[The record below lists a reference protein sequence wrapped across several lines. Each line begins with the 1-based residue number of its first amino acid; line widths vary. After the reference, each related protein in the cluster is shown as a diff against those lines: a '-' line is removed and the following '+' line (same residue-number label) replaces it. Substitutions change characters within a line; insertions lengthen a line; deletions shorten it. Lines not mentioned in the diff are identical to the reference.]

1 MQDKRKFRLLAGLG
15 VVISALI
22 FIGLILLVG
31 HFMNAEP
38 PTLEV
43 PNQIQSSQTESQETR
58 TEESSRVAL
67 VGGSSSSKEETIQT
81 TESSRPPVREVDEV
95 SNIRNFLSV
104 YFTWELQEDSVTERA
119 ELLQELMTE
128 KLYEEKEIEADS
140 EVLKELIDTFNETNE
155 INTSNSMQLLSS
167 RYLSSQIYQDTNDET
182 LYRVTVRIAKQ
193 APYQDAPFMIEE
205 VYHLRFEDNHV
216 TNLDGPKDQL
226 RSGTND
232 SE

>member
-1 MQDKRKFRLLAGLG
+1 MQDKRKFRLLVGVG
-15 VVISALI
+15 VVTSALI
-22 FIGLILLVG
+22 FIGLILLVV

-38 PTLEV
+38 PALEV
-43 PNQIQSSQTESQETR
+43 PNQIQSSQAESQETR

-67 VGGSSSSKEETIQT
+67 VDGSSSSKDETVQT

-128 KLYEEKEIEADS
+128 KLYDEKEIEADS

-205 VYHLRFEDNHV
+205 AYHLRFEDNHV

>member
-1 MQDKRKFRLLAGLG
+1 MQDKRKFRLLVGVG
-15 VVISALI
+15 VVTSALI
-22 FIGLILLVG
+22 FIGLILLVV

-38 PTLEV
+38 PALEV
-43 PNQIQSSQTESQETR
+43 PNQIQSSQAESQETR

-67 VGGSSSSKEETIQT
+67 VDGSSSSKDETVQT

-128 KLYEEKEIEADS
+128 KLYDEKEIEADS

-182 LYRVTVRIAKQ
+182 LYRITVRIAKQ

-205 VYHLRFEDNHV
+205 AYHLRFEDKHV

-226 RSGTND
+226 RSDTND

>member
-1 MQDKRKFRLLAGLG
+1 MQDKRKFRLLVGVG
-15 VVISALI
+15 VVTSALI
-22 FIGLILLVG
+22 FIGLILLVV

-38 PTLEV
+38 PALEV
-43 PNQIQSSQTESQETR
+43 PNQIQSSQAESQETR

-67 VGGSSSSKEETIQT
+67 VDGSSSSKDETVQT

-128 KLYEEKEIEADS
+128 KLYDEKEIEADS

-167 RYLSSQIYQDTNDET
+167 RYLSSQIYQDTDDET
-182 LYRVTVRIAKQ
+182 LYRITVRIAKQ

-205 VYHLRFEDNHV
+205 AYYLRFEDNHV

-226 RSGTND
+226 RSDTND